1 MRIDSLRISRGCETD
16 VVSALVRIIIFIS
29 LFFLGWLKPPY
40 PDSWYDYQRL
50 FELVVLTMTACLVP
64 FVSLSRVPR
73 LLEVNLGCVLVGGV
87 FFLLHAEH
95 LRYVLIETV
104 CFALLICSVVFWSAF
119 LRGWINSQLLL
130 VSVWL
135 SVLFYIYF
143 RFIWCVAALSQG
155 LALDPFSFFDGFVNP
170 RFFGAWVT
178 LSWPLLL
185 VFPQNNKLLP
195 SGWKSWLG
203 VLVAA
208 VWWAFAIFSGS
219 RATWVSISFVVLIVF
234 FLGSVGRKIS
244 ARAILAI
251 FFGFVLHQLFFIF
264 IAEFFTGSVAWNAIH
279 RLRDG
284 LSLSSRDVLWI
295 LALEGI
301 SEAPVLGKGPMMF
314 AATNNG
320 VASTAHNFILQ
331 LAYEWGL
338 PLALFVVGFAVSWVW
353 NQYKLCRADQS
364 PLRIVLW
371 MSIVGAMVEAQF
383 DGLFSAP
390 HSQLLFCALLAWI
403 LSLDSWG
410 QKKDE
415 GGRELWGVLRF
426 VPPLMAIL
434 LWAAVSP
441 ELSDLGEWESET
453 LKQTG
458 VNHFQPRFWLQGVI
472 SPPP

>member
-1 MRIDSLRISRGCETD
+1 MCIDNLRISRWRETD
-16 VVSALVRIIIFIS
+16 VVSAFIKIIVFFS
-29 LFFLGWLKPPY
+29 LFFWGGLTPPY

-50 FELVVLTMTACLVP
+50 FELVVLTTTSCLVP

-73 LLEVNLGCVLVGGV
+73 LLEVSVGCVLVGGV
-87 FFLLHAEH
+87 FVFLHAEH
-95 LRYVLIETV
+95 LRYVLIETI
-104 CFALLICSVVFWSAF
+104 CFYLLICSVIFWSAF
-119 LRGWINSQLLL
+119 LRGWTNSQLLL
-130 VSVWL
+130 MSVWL
-135 SVLFYIYF
+135 SVIVYIFF
-143 RFIWCVAALSQG
+143 RLIWCAAALSQE
-155 LALDPFSFFDGFVNP
+155 LPLDPFLFFDGFVNP

-195 SGWKSWLG
+195 LGWKAWVG

-219 RATWVSISFVVLIVF
+219 RATWLSISLVVLIVF
-234 FLGSVGRKIS
+234 FFGSVGRKIS
-244 ARAILAI
+244 VRAILAI
-251 FFGFVLHQLFFIF
+251 FLGFVLHQLFFIF
-264 IAEFFTGSVAWNAIH
+264 LAEFFTGNLAWNAIH

-295 LALEGI
+295 VALEGI
-301 SEAPVLGKGPMMF
+301 SEAPVFGKGPMMF

-338 PLALFVVGFAVSWVW
+338 PLALFVVGFAVSWIW

-371 MSIVGAMVEAQF
+371 MSIVGAMVEGQF

-390 HSQLLFCALLAWI
+390 HSQLLFCALLAWM
-403 LSLDSWG
+403 LSLDLWG
-410 QKKDE
+410 RKKDD
-415 GGRELWGVLRF
+415 GGRELWKVLRF
-426 VPPLMAIL
+426 VPLLMAIF
-434 LWAAVSP
+434 LWAAVYP

-453 LKQTG
+453 LMQTG

-472 SPPP
+472 FFP